1 VEEGLLDDNNAGV
14 DNLGAVGQDESFESE
29 DEDDNMTGGSVEGRL
44 RGAAEHMLR
53 KQGGNNYDNYFENA
67 PSIKK
72 RKRGDNNNRSGL
84 ANLPNQNA
92 SLIKEID
99 QEQQMSETITAQIT
113 SLQQILAQ
121 STQALQQATQLANS
135 LTQQQATQLQLQQQR
150 SLQRAALINGTT
162 LSNTPNQ
169 EPLATTSVPQSAPQM
184 EAKQQSQPP
193 KKENLRR
200 KKPRLED
207 SEARLEQLKAE
218 NETLKGQVER
228 VLKRKE
234 KGKADKDKQK
244 KEVRER

>member
-29 DEDDNMTGGSVEGRL
+29 DEADNMTGGSVEGRL

-121 STQALQQATQLANS
+121 STQAL
-135 LTQQQATQLQLQQQR
+135 QQATQLQLQQQR